1 MHRRRGKIHTLKS
14 PLGLQRPHL
23 RDQKRIWL
31 KNMAKK
37 VTVGELAK
45 RAQEVANSPTQHKE
59 PQPALFL
66 LGIGVGLLF
75 AALCL
80 WQAFGIFRASSAAA
94 NAGDVAA
101 QLSQELA
108 AQAQSA
114 RSSLVKATQS
124 PEVLKLVTETQG
136 FDASAARAEILTL
149 IPECRD
155 ADVIRG
161 SDVSAALGGRYAEF
175 GFAKSD
181 VLLEAQQSGNIVPAQ
196 LHVEKDKSFSLV
208 LVAPVK
214 QGSTTLGYVLGKFP
228 AEKVVKQLLAFNGSG
243 TIALQQ
249 TGANDPITMLS
260 TGVGAISAGT
270 TPVPGSRLIFAW
282 GAADAYAPLPF
293 EGMISSLLFA
303 LLGLSFAGLL
313 AYVRLRPTLFTEMTS
328 KMMTSSAEQVPE
340 AKARPSSVRADELL
354 KEQTTAKIAVVKA
367 SEAALLPPLPDR
379 ANASK
384 ALPNVNVSR
393 SIFRAYDIRGV
404 VGSTL
409 NEGVA
414 ELLGRA
420 LGSEIV
426 ERGLTEM
433 VVARDGRLSGPSL
446 SAALIRGLRASGCN
460 VIDLGAVPTPVLYFA
475 TYQLNTGSGV
485 MVTGSHNPPDYNGF
499 KMMLGGETLAEQSI
513 QNLYAR
519 ISTSRFTEGAGSLQ
533 LMDVTEEYIDKISGD
548 IQLEN
553 PLRVVIDAGNGIAGA
568 IAPKLLQSI
577 GCEIEELYCDVD
589 GNFPHHHPDP
599 SDPKNLKD
607 LIVAVKQM
615 NADIGVAF
623 DGDGDRLGIV
633 TRSGKIIYPDRM
645 LILFARDV
653 LSRVPGAS
661 IIYDVKCTGAL
672 APAIR
677 SAGGVPVM
685 YKTGHS
691 LIKGKMKE
699 LDAALAGEMSG
710 HFFFKER
717 WLGFDDGMY
726 AACRLLEILAASGL
740 DADDLFDDIP
750 DAVSTP
756 ELKIEM
762 EEGAH
767 YRFIERFI
775 KSAKFAGARITSIDG
790 IRADFDDGWGLVRC
804 SNTTPCLVLR
814 FEGNDDAA
822 LKRIQELFRT
832 QILMLDKSLKLPF

>member
-1 MHRRRGKIHTLKS
+1 
-14 PLGLQRPHL
+14 
-23 RDQKRIWL
+23 
-31 KNMAKK
+31 MAKK
-37 VTVGELAK
+37 ITVGEIARLAAEGK
-45 RAQEVANSPTQHKE
+45 TLPQRNFE
-59 PQPALFL
+59 PKKLLLA
-66 LGIGVGLLF
+66 LGIGFGLAF
-75 AALCL
+75 AAACL
-80 WQAFGIFRASSAAA
+80 WQAFEIFRSSSAAT
-94 NAGDVAA
+94 NAQETATTLAG
-101 QLSQELA
+101 ELA
-108 AQAQSA
+108 KESVDARAKLEHASQSA
-114 RSSLVKATQS
+114 ELLQ
-124 PEVLKLVTETQG
+124 LVTETTG
-136 FDASAARAEILTL
+136 FDAAQARAQVLKL

-161 SDVSAALGGRYAEF
+161 SDVNAALGGRYAEF

-181 VLLEAQQSGNIVPAQ
+181 VLLEAQQTGSTVPAQ
-196 LHVEKDKSFSLV
+196 LHIEKDKSYSLV

-214 QGSTTLGYVLGKFP
+214 RVGSTFGYVLAKFP
-228 AEKVVKQLLAFNGSG
+228 TDKITNQIRNFSGAG

-249 TGANDPITMLS
+249 TGAHDPTTMLS
-260 TGVGAISAGT
+260 SGTGGVTSGS
-270 TPVPGSRLIFAW
+270 TPVAGSRLLFAW
-282 GAADAYAPLPF
+282 GAADPFAPLPF
-293 EGMISSLLFA
+293 EGLFSSIAFA
-303 LLGLSFAGLL
+303 LLGLGFAGLL
-313 AYVRLRPTLFTEMTS
+313 VFLRSRPELFNDMKAKLAKPAAAPEM
-328 KMMTSSAEQVPE
+328 
-340 AKARPSSVRADELL
+340 KARPSSAHADTQLAQQMNSKL
-354 KEQTTAKIAVVKA
+354 AAIKA
-367 SEAALLPPLPDR
+367 SETAMPPPQPDR
-379 ANASK
+379 PVATRERPK
-384 ALPNVNVSR
+384 VDVSR
-393 SIFRAYDIRGV
+393 TIFRAYDIRGV
-404 VGSTL
+404 IGSTL

-420 LGSEIV
+420 LGSEVI
-426 ERGLTEM
+426 ERGMTEM
-433 VVARDGRLSGPSL
+433 AVARDGRLSGPSL
-446 SAALIRGLRASGCN
+446 SNALIQGLRASGCN

-475 TYQLNTGSGV
+475 TYQLKTGCGV

-499 KMMLGGETLAEQSI
+499 KMMIGGETLAEQSI
-513 QNLYAR
+513 QNLYMR
-519 ISTSRFTEGAGSLQ
+519 ISASRFSEGAGTLQ
-533 LMDVTEEYIDKISGD
+533 SMDVIEDYVDRISGD

-553 PLRVVIDAGNGIAGA
+553 PLRVVIDAGNGIAGM

-577 GCEIEELYCDVD
+577 GCEVEAMYCEVD
-589 GNFPHHHPDP
+589 GNFPNHHPDP
-599 SDPKNLKD
+599 SDPNNLKD
-607 LIVAVKQM
+607 LKVAVKQM

-623 DGDGDRLGIV
+623 DGDGDRLGLV
-633 TRSGKIIYPDRM
+633 TRSGKIIYPDRL

-653 LSRVPGAS
+653 LSRVPGAT

-726 AACRLLEILAASGL
+726 AACRFLEILAASGM
-740 DADDLFDDIP
+740 DADDLFDDVP

-767 YRFIERFI
+767 YRFMERFV
-775 KSAKFAGARITSIDG
+775 KSAKFEQARITSIDG

-814 FEGNDDAA
+814 FEGNDETA
-822 LKRIQELFRT
+822 LARVQALFRT
-832 QILMLDKSLKLPF
+832 QILMLDKSIKLPF

>member
-1 MHRRRGKIHTLKS
+1 
-14 PLGLQRPHL
+14 
-23 RDQKRIWL
+23 
-31 KNMAKK
+31 MAKK

-45 RAQEVANSPTQHKE
+45 RAQEAANSPKQHKE
-59 PQPALFL
+59 PQPAIFV

-80 WQAFGIFRASSAAA
+80 WQAVGIFRASSAVA
-94 NAGDVAA
+94 NAADVANR
-101 QLSQELA
+101 LSKELA
-108 AQAQSA
+108 LEAERA
-114 RSSLVKATQS
+114 RDSLVKASQS
-124 PEVLKLVTETQG
+124 PEVLKLVTEIEG
-136 FDASAARAEILTL
+136 FNPSAARAEILAL

-161 SDVSAALGGRYAEF
+161 SDVNAALGGRYAEF

-181 VLLEAQQSGNIVPAQ
+181 VLLEAQQSGSTVPAQ

-214 QGSTTLGYVLGKFP
+214 QGGTTFGYVLGKFP
-228 AEKVVKQLLAFNGSG
+228 AEKIVKQLLAFKGNG

-249 TGANDPITMLS
+249 TGANDPVTMLTS
-260 TGVGAISAGT
+260 GPGAVSAGT
-270 TPVPGSRLIFAW
+270 TSVPGSRLIFAW

-293 EGMISSLLFA
+293 EGLVSSLLFA
-303 LLGLSFAGLL
+303 LLGLGFAGLL
-313 AYVRLRPTLFTEMTS
+313 AYVRLRPSLISNMTA
-328 KMMTSSAEQVPE
+328 KIMTSSPDAVPE
-340 AKARPSSVRADELL
+340 AKARPTSERADALL
-354 KEQTTAKIAVVKA
+354 KEQTNAKIAVVKA
-367 SEAALLPPLPDR
+367 AEAVLPEPER
-379 ANASK
+379 AIARK

-404 VGSTL
+404 IGSTL

-420 LGSEIV
+420 LGSEII

-433 VVARDGRLSGPSL
+433 VVARDGRLSGPAL
-446 SAALIRGLRASGCN
+446 SAALISGLRATGCN

-475 TYQLNTGSGV
+475 THELNTGSGV

-499 KMMLGGETLAEQSI
+499 KMMIGGETLAEQSI
-513 QNLYAR
+513 QDLYAR
-519 ISTSRFTEGAGSLQ
+519 INTLRFSEGTGSLET
-533 LMDVTEEYIDKISGD
+533 MDVTEAYIDKISGD

-577 GCEIEELYCDVD
+577 GCEIEELYCEVD
-589 GNFPHHHPDP
+589 GNFPNHHPDP

-661 IIYDVKCTGAL
+661 IIFDVKCTAAL

-775 KSAKFAGARITSIDG
+775 KSAKFTGARITSIDG

-814 FEGNDDAA
+814 FEGEDDVA
-822 LKRIQELFRT
+822 LKRIQELFKT

>member
-1 MHRRRGKIHTLKS
+1 
-14 PLGLQRPHL
+14 
-23 RDQKRIWL
+23 
-31 KNMAKK
+31 MAKK

-45 RAQEVANSPTQHKE
+45 RAQEAANSPQQHKE
-59 PQPALFL
+59 TQPAIFM
-66 LGIGVGLLF
+66 LGIVAGLLF
-75 AALCL
+75 AAICL
-80 WQAFGIFRASSAAA
+80 WQALGIFRASSAVA
-94 NAGDVAA
+94 NAQDMAQ
-101 QLSQELA
+101 QLSTELA
-108 AQAQSA
+108 TVSQKA
-114 RSSLVKATQS
+114 RSTIEQAAKS
-124 PEVLKLVTETQG
+124 PEVLKLVAETEAFNPNT
-136 FDASAARAEILTL
+136 ARAEILKL

-161 SDVSAALGGRYAEF
+161 SDVNAALGGRYAEF

-181 VLLEAQQSGNIVPAQ
+181 VLLEAQQSGKIVPAQ
-196 LHVEKDKSFSLV
+196 LHIEKDKSFSLV

-214 QGSTTLGYVLGKFP
+214 QGELTLGYVLGKFP
-228 AEKVVKQLLAFNGSG
+228 VEKIISQINAFNGSG

-249 TGANDPITMLS
+249 TGTNDPITMLS
-260 TGVGAISAGT
+260 SGTGATSAGS
-270 TPVPGSRLIFAW
+270 TPVAGSRLLFAW

-293 EGMISSLLFA
+293 AGLVPTLLFA
-303 LLGLSFAGLL
+303 LLGLGFAGLL
-313 AYVRLRPTLFTEMTS
+313 AYIRLRPSLLGEMKS
-328 KMMTSSAEQVPE
+328 KLIPVSSENLPE
-340 AKARPSSVRADELL
+340 AKARPTSARADALL

-367 SEAALLPPLPDR
+367 AEAVTSAPEPER
-379 ANASK
+379 ANTTK

-404 VGSTL
+404 IGSTL

-420 LGSEIV
+420 LGSEII

-433 VVARDGRLSGPSL
+433 AVARDGRLSGPAL
-446 SAALIRGLRASGCN
+446 SAALIRGLRATGCN

-499 KMMLGGETLAEQSI
+499 KMMIGGETLAEQSI

-519 ISTSRFTEGAGSLQ
+519 ISASRFTEGSGLLQ
-533 LMDVTEEYIDKISGD
+533 SMDVTEEYIDKISGD

-553 PLRVVIDAGNGIAGA
+553 PLRVVVDAGSGIAGA

-577 GCEIEELYCDVD
+577 GCEIEELYCEVD

-717 WLGFDDGMY
+717 WFGFDDGMY

-750 DAVSTP
+750 DAISTP

-767 YRFIERFI
+767 YRFIERFV
-775 KSAKFAGARITSIDG
+775 KSAKFSGARITSIDG

-804 SNTTPCLVLR
+804 SNTTPSLVLR
-814 FEGNDDAA
+814 FEGTDDVA
-822 LKRIQELFRT
+822 LRRIQELFRT

>member
-1 MHRRRGKIHTLKS
+1 
-14 PLGLQRPHL
+14 
-23 RDQKRIWL
+23 
-31 KNMAKK
+31 MAKK
-37 VTVGELAK
+37 ITVGELAK
-45 RAQEVANSPTQHKE
+45 RAQEVANSPQQHKQS
-59 PQPALFL
+59 QPAIFL
-66 LGIGVGLLF
+66 LGIGVSLLF
-75 AALCL
+75 AAICL
-80 WQAFGIFRASSAAA
+80 WQAFGIFQASSAVA
-94 NAGDVAA
+94 NAADVAQ
-101 QLSQELA
+101 QLSDELA
-108 AQAQSA
+108 AASKSA
-114 RSSLVKATQS
+114 RSSLVRASES
-124 PEVLKLVTETQG
+124 PEVLKLVTAIDA
-136 FDASAARAEILTL
+136 FDASAARAEILKL

-161 SDVSAALGGRYAEF
+161 RDVNAALGGRFAEF

-181 VLLEAQQSGNIVPAQ
+181 VLLEAQQSGSIVPAQ

-214 QGSTTLGYVLGKFP
+214 QGDNTLGYLLGKFP
-228 AEKVVKQLLAFNGSG
+228 AEKVISQLRAFSGSG
-243 TIALQQ
+243 TVALQQ
-249 TGANDPITMLS
+249 TGTNDPITMLS
-260 TGVGAISAGT
+260 SGTGATDAGS
-270 TPVPGSRLIFAW
+270 TPVPGSRLLFAW

-293 EGMISSLLFA
+293 EGIISSLLFA
-303 LLGLSFAGLL
+303 VLGLGFAALLGFL
-313 AYVRLRPTLFTEMTS
+313 RLRPSLLGDMKS
-328 KMMTSSAEQVPE
+328 KMLTVSTEKVPE
-340 AKARPSSVRADELL
+340 SKARPTSARADAQL
-354 KEQTTAKIAVVKA
+354 KEQTNAKIAIVKA
-367 SEAALLPPLPDR
+367 TEAAVLPPEPDR
-379 ANASK
+379 GSTTR

-404 VGSTL
+404 IGSTL

-420 LGSEIV
+420 LGSEII
-426 ERGLTEM
+426 ERGMTEM
-433 VVARDGRLSGPSL
+433 VVARDGRLSGPAL
-446 SAALIRGLRASGCN
+446 SAALIRGLRGSGCN
-460 VIDLGAVPTPVLYFA
+460 VIDLGPAPTPVLYFA

-499 KMMLGGETLAEQSI
+499 KMMIGGETLAEQSI
-513 QNLYAR
+513 QDLYTR
-519 ISTSRFTEGAGSLQ
+519 ISESRFTSGAGALQ
-533 LMDVTEEYIDKISGD
+533 SMDVIEDYIDKISGD

-553 PLRVVIDAGNGIAGA
+553 PLRVVVDAGNGIAGA
-568 IAPKLLQSI
+568 VAPKLLQSI
-577 GCEIEELYCDVD
+577 GCEIEELYCEVD

-633 TRSGKIIYPDRM
+633 TRSGKIINPDRI

-717 WLGFDDGMY
+717 WFGFDDGMY

-767 YRFIERFI
+767 YRFIERFM
-775 KSAKFAGARITSIDG
+775 KSAKFSGARITSIDG

-814 FEGNDDAA
+814 FEGDDDFA

-832 QILMLDKSLKLPF
+832 QILLLDKSLQLPF

>member
-1 MHRRRGKIHTLKS
+1 
-14 PLGLQRPHL
+14 
-23 RDQKRIWL
+23 
-31 KNMAKK
+31 MAKK

-45 RAQEVANSPTQHKE
+45 RAQEVANSPKQHKE
-59 PQPALFL
+59 PQPAIFM
-66 LGIGVGLLF
+66 LGMGVGLLF

-80 WQAFGIFRASSAAA
+80 WQAFGIFRASSALA
-94 NAGDVAA
+94 NAADVAVK
-101 QLSQELA
+101 LSQELA
-108 AQAQSA
+108 AQAEGA
-114 RSSLVKATQS
+114 RSSLVKASQS
-124 PEVLKLVTETQG
+124 PEVLKLVTEIEG
-136 FDASAARAEILTL
+136 FNPNAARAEILAL

-214 QGSTTLGYVLGKFP
+214 QGGTTFGYVLGKFP
-228 AEKVVKQLLAFNGSG
+228 AEKVIKKLLAFKGSG

-260 TGVGAISAGT
+260 SGAGAVSAGT
-270 TPVPGSRLIFAW
+270 TLVPGSRLLFAW
-282 GAADAYAPLPF
+282 GAANAYAPLPF
-293 EGMISSLLFA
+293 EGIIPSLLFA
-303 LLGLSFAGLL
+303 MLGLGFAGLL
-313 AYVRLRPTLFTEMTS
+313 AYLRLRPSLLANMTS
-328 KMMTSSAEQVPE
+328 KIMNSNTEIVPE
-340 AKARPSSVRADELL
+340 AKARPTSERADALL

-367 SEAALLPPLPDR
+367 AEAAVLPTPER
-379 ANASK
+379 AIAGN
-384 ALPNVNVSR
+384 ALPNINVSR

-404 VGSTL
+404 IGSTL

-433 VVARDGRLSGPSL
+433 VVARDGRLSGPAL
-446 SAALIRGLRASGCN
+446 SAALIRGLRATGCN

-499 KMMLGGETLAEQSI
+499 KMMIGGETLAEQSI

-519 ISTSRFTEGAGSLQ
+519 INTSRFSEGAGSLQ
-533 LMDVTEEYIDKISGD
+533 TMDVTEEYIDKISGD

-553 PLRVVIDAGNGIAGA
+553 PLRVVIDAGSGIAGA

-577 GCEIEELYCDVD
+577 GCEIEELYCEVD

-661 IIYDVKCTGAL
+661 IIFDVKCTGAL

-677 SAGGVPVM
+677 AAGGVPVM

-775 KSAKFAGARITSIDG
+775 KSAKFPGARITSIDG

-814 FEGNDDAA
+814 FEGTDDAA

>member
-1 MHRRRGKIHTLKS
+1 
-14 PLGLQRPHL
+14 
-23 RDQKRIWL
+23 
-31 KNMAKK
+31 MAKK

-45 RAQEVANSPTQHKE
+45 RAQEVANAPRQNKE
-59 PQPALFL
+59 PQPAIFI

-80 WQAFGIFRASSAAA
+80 WQAFGIFRASSAVA
-94 NAGDVAA
+94 NAADVAQ
-101 QLSQELA
+101 QLSQELGAA
-108 AQAQSA
+108 AQNA
-114 RSSLVKATQS
+114 RNSLVKVSQG
-124 PEVLKLVTETQG
+124 PEVLKLVTETEG
-136 FDASAARAEILTL
+136 FDASAARAEILKL

-161 SDVSAALGGRYAEF
+161 NDVNAALGGRYAEF

-181 VLLEAQQSGNIVPAQ
+181 VLLEAQQSGSVVPAQ

-214 QGSTTLGYVLGKFP
+214 QGNTTLGYVLGKFP
-228 AEKVVKQLLAFNGSG
+228 AEKVINQLRAFTGSG

-249 TGANDPITMLS
+249 SGAHEPITMLS
-260 TGVGAISAGT
+260 SGTGITSAGT
-270 TPVPGSRLIFAW
+270 TPVPGSRLLFAW
-282 GAADAYAPLPF
+282 GAAGAYAPLPF
-293 EGMISSLLFA
+293 EGLISSLLFA
-303 LLGLSFAGLL
+303 LIGFGFAGLL
-313 AYVRLRPTLFTEMTS
+313 AYLRLRPSLLGDMTA
-328 KMMTSSAEQVPE
+328 KILTSATAEKVPE
-340 AKARPSSVRADELL
+340 AKARPTSARADELL
-354 KEQTTAKIAVVKA
+354 KEQTSAKIAVVKA
-367 SEAALLPPLPDR
+367 AEAAVLPPLPDR
-379 ANASK
+379 AIAGK
-384 ALPNVNVSR
+384 ALPNVTVSR

-404 VGSTL
+404 IGSTL

-420 LGSEIV
+420 LGSEII

-433 VVARDGRLSGPSL
+433 VVARDGRLSGPAL
-446 SAALIRGLRASGCN
+446 SAALIRGLRGSGCN

-475 TYQLNTGSGV
+475 TFQLNTGSGV

-499 KMMLGGETLAEQSI
+499 KMMIGGETLAEQSI

-519 ISTSRFTEGAGSLQ
+519 ITALRFAEGSGALQ
-533 LMDVTEEYIDKISGD
+533 TMDVTEDYIDKISSD

-553 PLRVVIDAGNGIAGA
+553 PLRVVIDAGSGIAGA

-577 GCEIEELYCDVD
+577 GCEIEELYCEVD

-599 SDPKNLKD
+599 SDPKNLRD

-717 WLGFDDGMY
+717 WFGFDDGMY

-775 KSAKFAGARITSIDG
+775 KSAKFTGARITSIDG

-814 FEGNDDAA
+814 FEGTDDAA
-822 LKRIQELFRT
+822 LKRIQEVFRV

>member
-1 MHRRRGKIHTLKS
+1 
-14 PLGLQRPHL
+14 
-23 RDQKRIWL
+23 
-31 KNMAKK
+31 MAKK

-45 RAQEVANSPTQHKE
+45 RAQEAANSPKQHKE
-59 PQPALFL
+59 PQPAIFM

-80 WQAFGIFRASSAAA
+80 WQAVGIFRASSAVA
-94 NAGDVAA
+94 NAADVANR
-101 QLSQELA
+101 LSKELA
-108 AQAQSA
+108 LEAERA
-114 RSSLVKATQS
+114 RGSLVKASQS
-124 PEVLKLVTETQG
+124 PEVLKLVTEIEG
-136 FDASAARAEILTL
+136 FNPSAARAEILAL

-161 SDVSAALGGRYAEF
+161 SDVNAALGGRYAEF

-181 VLLEAQQSGNIVPAQ
+181 VLLEAQQSGSSVPAQ

-214 QGSTTLGYVLGKFP
+214 QDGTTFGYILGKFP
-228 AEKVVKQLLAFNGSG
+228 AEKIVKQLLAFKGNG

-249 TGANDPITMLS
+249 TGANDPVTMLTS
-260 TGVGAISAGT
+260 GAGAVSAGT
-270 TPVPGSRLIFAW
+270 TSVPGSRLIFAW

-293 EGMISSLLFA
+293 EGLVSSLLFA
-303 LLGLSFAGLL
+303 LLGLGFAGLL
-313 AYVRLRPTLFTEMTS
+313 AYVRLRPSLISNMTA
-328 KMMTSSAEQVPE
+328 KIMTSSPDAVPE
-340 AKARPSSVRADELL
+340 AKARPTSERADALL
-354 KEQTTAKIAVVKA
+354 KEQTNAKIAVVKA
-367 SEAALLPPLPDR
+367 AEAVLPAPER
-379 ANASK
+379 AIAKK

-404 VGSTL
+404 IGSTL

-420 LGSEIV
+420 LGSEII
-426 ERGLTEM
+426 ERGLTDM
-433 VVARDGRLSGPSL
+433 VVARDGRLSGPAL
-446 SAALIRGLRASGCN
+446 SAALISGLRATGCN

-475 TYQLNTGSGV
+475 THELNTGSGV

-499 KMMLGGETLAEQSI
+499 KMMIGGETLAEQSI
-513 QNLYAR
+513 QDLYAR
-519 ISTSRFTEGAGSLQ
+519 INTLRFSEGTGSLET
-533 LMDVTEEYIDKISGD
+533 MDVTEAYIDKISGD

-577 GCEIEELYCDVD
+577 GCEIEELYCEVD
-589 GNFPHHHPDP
+589 GNFPNHHPDP

-661 IIYDVKCTGAL
+661 IIFDVKCTAAL

-775 KSAKFAGARITSIDG
+775 KSAKFTGARITSIDG

-814 FEGNDDAA
+814 FEGEDDVA

>member
-1 MHRRRGKIHTLKS
+1 
-14 PLGLQRPHL
+14 
-23 RDQKRIWL
+23 
-31 KNMAKK
+31 MAKK

-45 RAQEVANSPTQHKE
+45 RAQEVANSPKQHQE
-59 PQPALFL
+59 PQPAIFM

-75 AALCL
+75 AAICL
-80 WQAFGIFRASSAAA
+80 WQAFGIFRASSAVA
-94 NAGDVAA
+94 NAADVAN
-101 QLSQELA
+101 QLSKELA
-108 AQAQSA
+108 TQAQSA
-114 RSSLVKATQS
+114 RSSLIKATRS
-124 PEVLKLVTETQG
+124 PEVLKLVTEVEG
-136 FDASAARAEILTL
+136 FNPSTARAEILAL

-161 SDVSAALGGRYAEF
+161 SDVNAALGGRYAEF

-181 VLLEAQQSGNIVPAQ
+181 VLLEAQQSGNVVPAQ

-214 QGSTTLGYVLGKFP
+214 QGSTTFGYVLGKFP
-228 AEKVVKQLLAFNGSG
+228 AEKIVKQLLAFKGSG

-260 TGVGAISAGT
+260 SGAGAVSSGT
-270 TPVPGSRLIFAW
+270 TSVAGSRLLFAW
-282 GAADAYAPLPF
+282 GAADAYSPLPF
-293 EGMISSLLFA
+293 EGVVPSLLFA
-303 LLGLSFAGLL
+303 MLGLGFAGLL
-313 AYVRLRPTLFTEMTS
+313 AYVRLRPSLIT
-328 KMMTSSAEQVPE
+328 KMATKIRTPDTMNLPE
-340 AKARPSSVRADELL
+340 TKARPTTERADALL
-354 KEQTTAKIAVVKA
+354 KEQTNAKIAVVKA
-367 SEAALLPPLPDR
+367 AEAAVAPAPER
-379 ANASK
+379 AMAGK
-384 ALPNVNVSR
+384 TLPNVNVSR

-404 VGSTL
+404 IGSTL

-433 VVARDGRLSGPSL
+433 VVARDGRLSGPAL
-446 SAALIRGLRASGCN
+446 SAALIRGLRATGCN
-460 VIDLGAVPTPVLYFA
+460 VIDLGPVPTPVLYFA
-475 TYQLNTGSGV
+475 THELNTGSGV

-499 KMMLGGETLAEQSI
+499 KMMIGGETLAEQSI
-513 QNLYAR
+513 QDLYAR
-519 ISTSRFTEGAGSLQ
+519 INTSRFSEGSGLLQ
-533 LMDVTEEYIDKISGD
+533 TMDVTEAYIDKISGD

-553 PLRVVIDAGNGIAGA
+553 PLRVVIDAGNGIAGG

-577 GCEIEELYCDVD
+577 GCEIEELYCEVD

-661 IIYDVKCTGAL
+661 IIFDVKCTAAL

-691 LIKGKMKE
+691 LIKSKMKE

-775 KSAKFAGARITSIDG
+775 KSAQFPGARITSIDG

-814 FEGNDDAA
+814 FEGEDDVA

>member
-1 MHRRRGKIHTLKS
+1 
-14 PLGLQRPHL
+14 
-23 RDQKRIWL
+23 
-31 KNMAKK
+31 MAKK

-45 RAQEVANSPTQHKE
+45 RAQEVANSPKQHKE
-59 PQPALFL
+59 PKPAIFM

-80 WQAFGIFRASSAAA
+80 WQAVGIFRASSAVA
-94 NAGDVAA
+94 NAADVANR
-101 QLSQELA
+101 LSKELA
-108 AQAQSA
+108 LEAERA
-114 RSSLVKATQS
+114 RDSLVKASQS
-124 PEVLKLVTETQG
+124 PEVLKLVTEIEG
-136 FDASAARAEILTL
+136 FNPSAARAEILAL

-161 SDVSAALGGRYAEF
+161 SDVNAALGGRYAEF

-181 VLLEAQQSGNIVPAQ
+181 VLLEAQQSGSTVPAQ

-214 QGSTTLGYVLGKFP
+214 QGGTTFGYVLGKFP
-228 AEKVVKQLLAFNGSG
+228 AEKIVKQLLAFKGNG

-249 TGANDPITMLS
+249 TGANDPVTMLTS
-260 TGVGAISAGT
+260 GPGAVSAGT
-270 TPVPGSRLIFAW
+270 TSVPGSRLIFAW

-293 EGMISSLLFA
+293 EGLVSSLLFA
-303 LLGLSFAGLL
+303 LLGLGFAGLL
-313 AYVRLRPTLFTEMTS
+313 AYVRLRPSLISNMTA
-328 KMMTSSAEQVPE
+328 KIMTSSPDAVPE
-340 AKARPSSVRADELL
+340 AKARPTSERADALL
-354 KEQTTAKIAVVKA
+354 KEQTNAKIAVVKA
-367 SEAALLPPLPDR
+367 AEAVLPEPER
-379 ANASK
+379 AIARK

-404 VGSTL
+404 IGSTL

-420 LGSEIV
+420 LGSEII

-433 VVARDGRLSGPSL
+433 VVARDGRLSGPAL
-446 SAALIRGLRASGCN
+446 SAALISGLRATGCN

-475 TYQLNTGSGV
+475 THELNTGSGV

-499 KMMLGGETLAEQSI
+499 KMMIGGETLAEQSI
-513 QNLYAR
+513 QDLYAR
-519 ISTSRFTEGAGSLQ
+519 INTLRFSEGTGSLET
-533 LMDVTEEYIDKISGD
+533 MDVTEAYIDKISGD

-577 GCEIEELYCDVD
+577 GCEIEELYCEVD
-589 GNFPHHHPDP
+589 GNFPNHHPDP

-661 IIYDVKCTGAL
+661 IIFDVKCTAAL

-691 LIKGKMKE
+691 LIKSKMKE

-775 KSAKFAGARITSIDG
+775 KSAKFTGARITSIDG

-814 FEGNDDAA
+814 FEGEDDVA
-822 LKRIQELFRT
+822 LKRIQELFKT

>member
-1 MHRRRGKIHTLKS
+1 
-14 PLGLQRPHL
+14 
-23 RDQKRIWL
+23 
-31 KNMAKK
+31 MAKK

-45 RAQEVANSPTQHKE
+45 RAQEAANSPQQHKE
-59 PQPALFL
+59 TQPAIFM
-66 LGIGVGLLF
+66 LGIGAGLLF
-75 AALCL
+75 AAVCL
-80 WQAFGIFRASSAAA
+80 WQAIGIFQASSAVA
-94 NAGDVAA
+94 NAQDMAQ
-101 QLSQELA
+101 QLSTELA
-108 AQAQSA
+108 TVSQKA
-114 RSSLVKATQS
+114 RSTIEQAAKS
-124 PEVLKLVTETQG
+124 PEVLKLVAETEAFNPNT
-136 FDASAARAEILTL
+136 ARAEILKL

-161 SDVSAALGGRYAEF
+161 SDVNAALGGRYAEF

-181 VLLEAQQSGNIVPAQ
+181 VLLEAQQSGKIVPAQ
-196 LHVEKDKSFSLV
+196 LHIEKDKSFSLV

-214 QGSTTLGYVLGKFP
+214 QGELTLGYVLGKFP
-228 AEKVVKQLLAFNGSG
+228 VEKIISQINAFNGSG

-249 TGANDPITMLS
+249 TGTNDPITMLS
-260 TGVGAISAGT
+260 SGTGATSAGS
-270 TPVPGSRLIFAW
+270 TPVAGSRLLFAW

-293 EGMISSLLFA
+293 AGLVPTLLFA
-303 LLGLSFAGLL
+303 LLGLGFAGLL
-313 AYVRLRPTLFTEMTS
+313 AYIRLRPSLLGEMKS
-328 KMMTSSAEQVPE
+328 KLIPVSSENLPE
-340 AKARPSSVRADELL
+340 AKARPTSARADALL

-367 SEAALLPPLPDR
+367 AEAVTSAPEPER
-379 ANASK
+379 ANTTK

-404 VGSTL
+404 IGSTL

-420 LGSEIV
+420 LGSEII

-433 VVARDGRLSGPSL
+433 AVARDGRLSGPAL
-446 SAALIRGLRASGCN
+446 SAALIRGLRATGCN

-499 KMMLGGETLAEQSI
+499 KMMIGGETLAEQSI

-519 ISTSRFTEGAGSLQ
+519 ISASRFTEGSGLLQ
-533 LMDVTEEYIDKISGD
+533 SMDVTEEYIDKISGD

-553 PLRVVIDAGNGIAGA
+553 PLRVVVDAGSGIAGA

-577 GCEIEELYCDVD
+577 GCEIEELYCEVD

-717 WLGFDDGMY
+717 WFGFDDGMY

-750 DAVSTP
+750 DAISTP

-767 YRFIERFI
+767 YRFIERFV
-775 KSAKFAGARITSIDG
+775 KSAKFSGARITSIDG

-804 SNTTPCLVLR
+804 SNTTPSLVLR
-814 FEGNDDAA
+814 FEGTDDVA
-822 LKRIQELFRT
+822 LRRIQELFRT

>member
-1 MHRRRGKIHTLKS
+1 
-14 PLGLQRPHL
+14 
-23 RDQKRIWL
+23 
-31 KNMAKK
+31 MAKK

-45 RAQEVANSPTQHKE
+45 RAQEVANSPKQHQE
-59 PQPALFL
+59 PQPAIFM

-75 AALCL
+75 AAICL
-80 WQAFGIFRASSAAA
+80 WQAFGIFQASSAVA
-94 NAGDVAA
+94 NAADVAN
-101 QLSQELA
+101 QLSKELA
-108 AQAQSA
+108 TQAQSA
-114 RSSLVKATQS
+114 RSSLIKATRS
-124 PEVLKLVTETQG
+124 PEVLKLVTEVENFNSST
-136 FDASAARAEILTL
+136 ARAEILAL

-161 SDVSAALGGRYAEF
+161 SDVNAALGGRYAEF

-181 VLLEAQQSGNIVPAQ
+181 VLLEAQQSGNVVPAQ

-214 QGSTTLGYVLGKFP
+214 QGGTTFGYVLGKFP
-228 AEKVVKQLLAFNGSG
+228 AEKIVKQLLAFKGSG

-260 TGVGAISAGT
+260 SGAGAVSSGT
-270 TPVPGSRLIFAW
+270 TSVAGSRLLFAW
-282 GAADAYAPLPF
+282 GAADAYSPLPF
-293 EGMISSLLFA
+293 EGVVPSLLFA
-303 LLGLSFAGLL
+303 MLGLGFAGLL
-313 AYVRLRPTLFTEMTS
+313 AYVRLRPSLITKMTA
-328 KMMTSSAEQVPE
+328 KIRTPDTMNLPE
-340 AKARPSSVRADELL
+340 TKARPTNERADALL
-354 KEQTTAKIAVVKA
+354 KEQTNAKIAVVKA
-367 SEAALLPPLPDR
+367 AEAAVAPAPER
-379 ANASK
+379 AVAGK
-384 ALPNVNVSR
+384 TLPNVNVSR

-404 VGSTL
+404 IGSTL

-433 VVARDGRLSGPSL
+433 VVARDGRLSGPAL
-446 SAALIRGLRASGCN
+446 SAALIRGLRATGCN
-460 VIDLGAVPTPVLYFA
+460 VIDLGPVPTPVLYFA
-475 TYQLNTGSGV
+475 THELNTGSGV

-499 KMMLGGETLAEQSI
+499 KMMIGGETLAEQSI
-513 QNLYAR
+513 QDLYAR
-519 ISTSRFTEGAGSLQ
+519 INTSRFSEGSGLLQ
-533 LMDVTEEYIDKISGD
+533 TMDVTEAYIDKISGD

-553 PLRVVIDAGNGIAGA
+553 PLRVVIDAGNGIAGG

-577 GCEIEELYCDVD
+577 GCEIEELYCEVD

-661 IIYDVKCTGAL
+661 IIFDVKCTGAL

-677 SAGGVPVM
+677 AAGGVPVM

-767 YRFIERFI
+767 YRFIEHFI
-775 KSAKFAGARITSIDG
+775 KSAKFPGARITSIDG

-814 FEGNDDAA
+814 FEGEDDVA

>member
-1 MHRRRGKIHTLKS
+1 
-14 PLGLQRPHL
+14 
-23 RDQKRIWL
+23 
-31 KNMAKK
+31 MAKK

-45 RAQEVANSPTQHKE
+45 RAQEAANSPQQHKE
-59 PQPALFL
+59 TQPAIFM
-66 LGIGVGLLF
+66 LGIGAGLLF
-75 AALCL
+75 AAICL
-80 WQAFGIFRASSAAA
+80 WQALGIFQASSAVA
-94 NAGDVAA
+94 NAQDLAQ
-101 QLSQELA
+101 QLSTELA
-108 AQAQSA
+108 AVSQKA
-114 RSSLVKATQS
+114 RSNIEQAAKNS
-124 PEVLKLVTETQG
+124 EVLKLVTETEA
-136 FDASAARAEILTL
+136 FNPNTARAEILKL

-161 SDVSAALGGRYAEF
+161 SDVNAALGGRYAEF

-181 VLLEAQQSGNIVPAQ
+181 VLLEAQQSGKIVPAQ
-196 LHVEKDKSFSLV
+196 LHIEKDKSFSLV

-214 QGSTTLGYVLGKFP
+214 QGEITLGYVLGKFP
-228 AEKVVKQLLAFNGSG
+228 VEKIITQLRAFNGSG
-243 TIALQQ
+243 TVALQQ
-249 TGANDPITMLS
+249 TGTNDPITMLS
-260 TGVGAISAGT
+260 SGTGATSAGST
-270 TPVPGSRLIFAW
+270 SVAGSRLLFAW

-293 EGMISSLLFA
+293 AGLIPTLLFA
-303 LLGLSFAGLL
+303 LLGLGFAGLL
-313 AYVRLRPTLFTEMTS
+313 AYIRLRPSLLGEMKSKLLTPSTE
-328 KMMTSSAEQVPE
+328 KVPE
-340 AKARPSSVRADELL
+340 AKARPTSTRADEML
-354 KEQTTAKIAVVKA
+354 KEQTSAKIAVVKA
-367 SEAALLPPLPDR
+367 AEAAVLPPEPDR
-379 ANASK
+379 VSAPR
-384 ALPNVNVSR
+384 ALPNVTVSR

-404 VGSTL
+404 IGSTL

-420 LGSEIV
+420 LGSEII
-426 ERGLTEM
+426 ERGLKEM
-433 VVARDGRLSGPSL
+433 AVARDGRLSGPAL
-446 SAALIRGLRASGCN
+446 SAALIRGLRATGCN

-499 KMMLGGETLAEQSI
+499 KMMIGGETLAEQSI
-513 QNLYAR
+513 QDLYTR
-519 ISTSRFTEGAGSLQ
+519 ISATRFTEGAGSLQ
-533 LMDVTEEYIDKISGD
+533 SMDVTEEYIDKISGD

-553 PLRVVIDAGNGIAGA
+553 PLRVVVDAGNGIAGG

-577 GCEIEELYCDVD
+577 GCEIEELYCEVD

-717 WLGFDDGMY
+717 WFGFDDGMY

-775 KSAKFAGARITSIDG
+775 KSAKFSGARITSIDG

-814 FEGNDDAA
+814 FEGTDDLA
-822 LKRIQELFRT
+822 LKRIQELFRA

>member
-1 MHRRRGKIHTLKS
+1 
-14 PLGLQRPHL
+14 
-23 RDQKRIWL
+23 
-31 KNMAKK
+31 MAKK
-37 VTVGELAK
+37 ITVGEIARLAAEGK
-45 RAQEVANSPTQHKE
+45 TLPQRNLE
-59 PQPALFL
+59 PKTALFA
-66 LGIGVGLLF
+66 LGIGVSLFF
-75 AALCL
+75 AAICL
-80 WQAFGIFRASSAAA
+80 WQAFEIFRSSSAAA
-94 NAGDVAA
+94 NAQETAMTLAG
-101 QLSQELA
+101 ELA
-108 AQAQSA
+108 KESSDAREKLQRASQSA
-114 RSSLVKATQS
+114 ELLQ
-124 PEVLKLVTETQG
+124 LVTETTG
-136 FDASAARAEILTL
+136 FDAAQARAQVLKL

-161 SDVSAALGGRYAEF
+161 SDVNAALGGRYAEF

-181 VLLEAQQSGNIVPAQ
+181 VLLEAQQTGSVVPAQ
-196 LHVEKDKSFSLV
+196 LHIEKDKSFSLV

-214 QGSTTLGYVLGKFP
+214 RVGSTFGYVLAKFP
-228 AEKVVKQLLAFNGSG
+228 TEKITNQVRNFSGAG

-249 TGANDPITMLS
+249 RGAHDPATMLS
-260 TGVGAISAGT
+260 SGTGGVTSGS
-270 TPVPGSRLIFAW
+270 TPVAGSRLLFAW
-282 GAADAYAPLPF
+282 GAADPYAPLPF
-293 EGMISSLLFA
+293 EGLLTSILFA
-303 LLGLSFAGLL
+303 ILGLGFAGLL
-313 AYVRLRPTLFTEMTS
+313 GFLRSRPELFSDMKAKLAKPE
-328 KMMTSSAEQVPE
+328 SAVPE
-340 AKARPSSVRADELL
+340 AKARPTSTHADTQLA
-354 KEQTTAKIAVVKA
+354 EQTSSKLAVIKA
-367 SEAALLPPLPDR
+367 TEAAVPPPQPDR
-379 ANASK
+379 TTATRE
-384 ALPNVNVSR
+384 LPKVNVSR

-404 VGSTL
+404 IGSTL

-420 LGSEIV
+420 LGSEVI
-426 ERGLTEM
+426 ERGLSEM
-433 VVARDGRLSGPSL
+433 AVARDGRLSGPSL
-446 SAALIRGLRASGCN
+446 SNALVKGLRASGCN

-475 TYQLNTGSGV
+475 TYQLKTGCGV

-499 KMMLGGETLAEQSI
+499 KMMIGGETLAEQAI

-519 ISTSRFTEGAGSLQ
+519 INASRFAEGSGTLQ
-533 LMDVTEEYIDKISGD
+533 SMDVVEDYIDRISGD

-577 GCEIEELYCDVD
+577 GCEVEAMYCDVD
-589 GNFPHHHPDP
+589 GNFPNHHPDP
-599 SDPKNLKD
+599 SDPNNLKD
-607 LIVAVKQM
+607 LKVAVKQM

-623 DGDGDRLGIV
+623 DGDGDRLGLV
-633 TRSGKIIYPDRM
+633 TRSGKIIYPDRL

-653 LSRVPGAS
+653 LSRVPGAT

-726 AACRLLEILAASGL
+726 AACRFLEILAASGM

-767 YRFIERFI
+767 YRFMERFV
-775 KSAKFAGARITSIDG
+775 KSAKFEQARITGIDG

-814 FEGNDDAA
+814 FEGNDEAA
-822 LKRIQELFRT
+822 LNRIQALFRA
-832 QILMLDKSLKLPF
+832 QILLLDKSLKLPF